1 MLLPRVYPIID
12 GGLIVKNGLTPA
24 AAAEALLEAGARIL
38 QLRWKEAFGREIFS
52 EAERIALMCR
62 SANATFILNDRPDV
76 AALIEGGAHLGQDDL
91 PPRDARAIIGSALPL
106 GYSTHNEDQ
115 LRAAD
120 DEPVDYLA
128 LGPIFGTTSK
138 ARPDPVVGLDNLE
151 RLRPL
156 TTKPLVAIGG
166 ITRETAPAV
175 WRAGADSVAVI
186 ADLYPEGGGKASVR
200 QRAEEWMR
208 IAARE

>member
-12 GGLIVKNGLTPA
+12 GGLIVKSGLTPA
-24 AAAEALLEAGARIL
+24 ATAEALLEAGAGIL
-38 QLRWKEAFGREIFS
+38 QLRWKEAFDREIFI

-62 SANATFILNDRPDV
+62 SAKALFIVNDRVDV
-76 AALIEGGAHLGQDDL
+76 AALVETGAHLGQDDL
-91 PPRDARAIIGSALPL
+91 PPRDARDIIGKALPL

-120 DEPVDYLA
+120 DEPVDYIA
-128 LGPIFGTTSK
+128 LGPIFDTTSK
-138 ARPDPVVGLDNLE
+138 ARPDSVVGLDNLE

-156 TTKPLVAIGG
+156 TAKPLVAIGG
-166 ITRETAPAV
+166 ITRESAPSV
-175 WRAGADSVAVI
+175 WRAGADSIAVI
-186 ADLYPEGGGKASVR
+186 ADLYPEEGGKASLR